1 MDMDTMV
8 LSIYQS
14 GVLSSKHKTG
24 IDPKNFR
31 GLHCFEAIFIYVE
44 KKQES
49 NVFFTQIIAKSERSY
64 L

>member
-44 KKQES
+44 KKQE
-49 NVFFTQIIAKSERSY
+49 
-64 L
+64 